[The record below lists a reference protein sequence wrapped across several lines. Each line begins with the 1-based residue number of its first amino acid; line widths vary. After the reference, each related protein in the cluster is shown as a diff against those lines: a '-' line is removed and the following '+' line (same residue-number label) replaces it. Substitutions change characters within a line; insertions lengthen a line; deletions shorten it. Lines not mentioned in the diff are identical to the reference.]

1 MSYGRIQERVSA
13 DSGCFVSK
21 GLISEW
27 LRGIHKPLGSVN
39 EFDQTAS
46 FELAYVIGVV
56 LSDGNI
62 NVRKYDREILLSVT
76 DREYAE
82 EFRRCLGRVVG
93 GPSHTKVRRSDKRNR
108 WIVQK
113 RSILLYQ
120 FLKRPWQSLRP
131 WIEQETKCTSGF
143 LRAFYDGEGSI
154 SGRSLILY
162 NTRSDILL
170 YIRVLL
176 SKLNI
181 ETTELHFGTKAGTE
195 LVDPLNGK
203 TYIRNSDCFTL
214 RIRARSLPQFARGVG
229 FTIARKQ
236 QMLAEALP
244 KIGYR

>member
-1 MSYGRIQERVSA
+1 MLKSLGGAWEESLVDLLTRKLDEVTR
-13 DSGCFVSK
+13 GTG
-21 GLISEW
+21 GLF
-27 LRGIHKPLGSVN
+27 RN
-39 EFDQTAS
+39 AAS
-46 FELAYVIGVV
+46 CY
-56 LSDGNI
+56 
-62 NVRKYDREILLSVT
+62 T
-76 DREYAE
+76 
-82 EFRRCLGRVVG
+82 
-93 GPSHTKVRRSDKRNR
+93 
-108 WIVQK
+108 
-113 RSILLYQ
+113 Q

-229 FTIARKQ
+229 FMIARKQ
-236 QMLAEALP
+236 QMLGEALP
-244 KIGYR
+244 KIG